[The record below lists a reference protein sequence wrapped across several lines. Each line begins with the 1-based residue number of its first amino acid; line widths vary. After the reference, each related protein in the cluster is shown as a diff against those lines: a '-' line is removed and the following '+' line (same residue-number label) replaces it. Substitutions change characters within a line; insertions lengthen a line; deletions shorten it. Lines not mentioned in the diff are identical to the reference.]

1 MKVRTLNKLQDL
13 ISEDLAWRKIEI
25 SSTKKMIQ
33 RANGLSK
40 ETALRAGVALLYA
53 HWEGSIKNMST
64 YYLTYVSQLK
74 LPYSELK
81 DNFLALALKKRI
93 TEFNNN
99 NKNEYHTQFIGEVF
113 SCKNQRSKIP
123 CESIINTESNL
134 NSTVFINI
142 MNIIGL
148 SYTEY
153 SLRFKLLDEVL
164 LANRNSI
171 AHGEK
176 ISHTIDEDRYFE
188 LCEKILEII
197 DKVSTQILNAA
208 VQQEYKAT

>member
-1 MKVRTLNKLQDL
+1 
-13 ISEDLAWRKIEI
+13 
-25 SSTKKMIQ
+25 MIQ
-33 RANGLSK
+33 KASGSSK

-64 YYLTYVSQLK
+64 YYLSYVSQLK
-74 LPYSELK
+74 LPYSQLK
-81 DNFLALALKKRI
+81 DNFLALDLKKKI

-99 NKNEYHTQFIGEVF
+99 NKNEYHTQFIGELF
-113 SCKNQRSKIP
+113 SRKDKRSNIP
-123 CESIINTESNL
+123 IKSIINTESNL

-148 SYTEY
+148 SYKEY

-176 ISHTIDEDRYFE
+176 MPHTIDEDRYFE
-188 LCEKILEII
+188 LCDKVLELIN
-197 DKVSTQILNAA
+197 KVSTQILNAA
-208 VQQEYKAT
+208 VQKDYIS

>member
-1 MKVRTLNKLQDL
+1 MKVKTLNNLQDL

-25 SSTKKMIQ
+25 SYTKKMIQ
-33 RANGLSK
+33 KASGSSK

-64 YYLTYVSQLK
+64 YYLSYVSQLK
-74 LPYSELK
+74 LPYSQLK
-81 DNFLALALKKRI
+81 DNFLALDLKKKI

-99 NKNEYHTQFIGEVF
+99 NKNEYHTQFIGELF
-113 SCKNQRSKIP
+113 SRKDKRSNIP
-123 CESIINTESNL
+123 IKSIINTESNL

-148 SYTEY
+148 SYKEY

-176 ISHTIDEDRYFE
+176 MSHTIDEDRYFE
-188 LCEKILEII
+188 LCDKVLELIN
-197 DKVSTQILNAA
+197 KVSTQILNAA
-208 VQQEYKAT
+208 VQKDYIS